1 MRGAGGGGRGRRQV
15 NEKKGL
21 GEADGECQLWA
32 RSFLGGGEDTLESGG
47 LWVLHNFK
55 NIPAV

>member
-1 MRGAGGGGRGRRQV
+1 MT
-15 NEKKGL
+15 EKGL
-21 GEADGECQLWA
+21 GEGDGECQLWA
-32 RSFLGGGEDTLESGG
+32 RSFLGGDEDTLESGG